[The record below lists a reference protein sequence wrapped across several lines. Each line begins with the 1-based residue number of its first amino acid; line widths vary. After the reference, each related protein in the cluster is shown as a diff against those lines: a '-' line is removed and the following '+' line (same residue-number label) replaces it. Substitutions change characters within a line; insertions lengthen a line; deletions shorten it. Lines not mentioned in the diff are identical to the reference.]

1 MPTRMHR
8 GPPTR
13 NWRLQ
18 NWRDLLGHA
27 GTILRESPSRRC
39 SMKLIDYDKYQK
51 KWTPRGTILLLV
63 VEAASTGLFLGS
75 GVIETA
81 RRQDVWT
88 WVLPLALGFLSG
100 VATLQATLVALHNC
114 APSP

>member
-1 MPTRMHR
+1 
-8 GPPTR
+8 
-13 NWRLQ
+13 
-18 NWRDLLGHA
+18 
-27 GTILRESPSRRC
+27 
-39 SMKLIDYDKYQK
+39 MKLIDYDKYQK

-75 GVIETA
+75 GVIEAA

-88 WVLPLALGFLSG
+88 WVLPLALGFMSG

-114 APSP
+114 APSPAAQGDTAPRNASA